1 MSTKTMTIK
10 KNLTFTK
17 EIIKDTLQTK
27 SNNGYFHEWK

>member
-1 MSTKTMTIK
+1 MPTKTMTIK
-10 KNLTFTK
+10 NLIFTK

>member
-1 MSTKTMTIK
+1 MPTKTMTI